1 MFTYVDTYVYKSMHD
16 QCINN
21 VYINIFR
28 KKLKLRLKFRQILI
42 DFVKSP
48 TTGHCGDGVFY
59 MILFTMSTSYD
70 ANVKANFLEP
80 ELAVDRERSCKMGRF
95 VDNVVTL
102 LNSPTKESFI
112 SFISVI
118 YIYMVHIYIYV
129 SICINFVYIKYVSI
143 YIYVYIYVSI
153 QNMVH
158 IYIIYITYIHIYI
171 TYICNIYIYY
181 TIRCMSQ

>member
-1 MFTYVDTYVYKSMHD
+1 MHD

-59 MILFTMSTSYD
+59 MILFTMYTSYD

-95 VDNVVTL
+95 VDDVVTL
-102 LNSPTKESFI
+102 LNSPTNESFI

-118 YIYMVHIYIYV
+118 YILYNSMHVT
-129 SICINFVYIKYVSI
+129 INIIKFIKYSKNL
-143 YIYVYIYVSI
+143 S
-153 QNMVH
+153 
-158 IYIIYITYIHIYI
+158 
-171 TYICNIYIYY
+171 
-181 TIRCMSQ
+181 